1 MTQRIHT
8 GRKRNEAARDAILQA
23 AADLLLE
30 GDGASITVAD
40 ITQRAGVGKQTIYRW
55 WPSKSA
61 VLLEAMVGRAQAV
74 APVRNTGDLRG
85 DLYQLLRAT
94 FATAPKNRS
103 LLLGVLHEGLGDAD
117 TMSQLSAFAASRR
130 EALDQ
135 IIDEARRRGEIA
147 GSAATDMAV
156 DQAFGVLWY
165 RLIFG
170 HQALNARAAGQLADA
185 LFTQLTTP
193 VRR

>member
-1 MTQRIHT
+1 VSQRIHT
-8 GRKRNEAARDAILQA
+8 GRARNEAARQAILRA

-61 VLLEAMVGRAQAV
+61 VLLEAMVERAQAV
-74 APVRNTGDLRG
+74 APVRDTGDLRG
-85 DLYQLLRAT
+85 DLYQLLRST

-103 LLLGVLHEGLGDAD
+103 LLLGVLHEGLGDVD

-130 EALDQ
+130 EALAQ
-135 IIDEARRRGEIA
+135 IIDAARRRGEIA
-147 GSAATDMAV
+147 SPAAIDMAV

-170 HQALNARAAGQLADA
+170 HRSLDARAAGQLADA

>member
-1 MTQRIHT
+1 MSQRIHT
-8 GRKRNEAARDAILQA
+8 GRARNEAARDAILQA
-23 AADLLLE
+23 AADLLIE
-30 GDGASITVAD
+30 GDSALITVAD

-61 VLLEAMVGRAQAV
+61 VLLEAMIERAHVV
-74 APVRNTGDLRG
+74 APARDTGDLHG
-85 DLYQLLRAT
+85 DLYLLLRST
-94 FATAPKNRS
+94 FATAPRNRS

-117 TMSQLSAFAASRR
+117 TMSQLGAFAASRR
-130 EALDQ
+130 EALAQ
-135 IIDEARRRGEIA
+135 VIDAARRRGQIA
-147 GSAATDMAV
+147 DSAATDMAV

-170 HQALNARAAGQLADA
+170 HRALDARAAGQLADA
-185 LFTQLTTP
+185 LFTQLTTS